1 MPLFIGFK
9 QIKTASKSVLRLLSI
24 VLLFLY
30 ILEGTAVASEAE
42 LTNIVIRNLNDDLV
56 VDLRIKGVFTAE
68 MREAV
73 LSGILVRF
81 TFLILLDEVHDLW
94 FDKKIAGIKTVHQIQ
109 YDALKNEFQIT
120 RAWEKG
126 GTLVVKDPEAAQ
138 AAISEVSG
146 LAVLP
151 LAKLKNGRNYQLR
164 VKSELHDKKFHFWS
178 FPWEFETDW
187 YTINFIY

>member
-1 MPLFIGFK
+1 MNA
-9 QIKTASKSVLRLLSI
+9 KTANKSGLRLPVI
-24 VLLFLY
+24 VLC
-30 ILEGTAVASEAE
+30 ILILSTGTGVASEAE

-56 VDLRIKGVFTAE
+56 IDLRVKGVFSEE
-68 MREAV
+68 MKEAV
-73 LSGILVRF
+73 FSGVPVNF
-81 TFLILLDEVHDLW
+81 TFLIRLDEVRDFW
-94 FDKKIAGIKTVHQIQ
+94 FDRKVAGLKTMHQIK
-109 YDALKNEFQIT
+109 YDLLKNEFQIT

-126 GTLVVKDPEAAQ
+126 GSLVVKDQQAAQ
-138 AAISEVSG
+138 AAISEVKG

-187 YTINFIY
+187 YIINFIY